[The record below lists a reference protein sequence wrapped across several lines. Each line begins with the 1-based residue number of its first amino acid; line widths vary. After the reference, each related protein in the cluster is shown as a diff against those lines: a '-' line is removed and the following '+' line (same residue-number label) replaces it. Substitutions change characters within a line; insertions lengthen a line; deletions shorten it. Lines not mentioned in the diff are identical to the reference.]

1 MPAALLL
8 PLRPHLWD
16 VLADPAWI
24 PFILLD
30 VLYADGG
37 LVPLPASLVVT
48 YLWCARTGRI
58 R

>member
-8 PLRPHLWD
+8 PLMPHLWD

-37 LVPLPASLVVT
+37 IVPLLASLVVT
-48 YLWCARTGRI
+48 YPWCARTGRI